1 MARLFTDKM
10 WNSNYKTFSDLQNWL
25 VTTYLFC
32 LFLCFFY
39 YSLHL
44 RPHLRAQNQFASTLQ
59 HAWVTL
65 AAHSVFGIMTN
76 SVYSTETLSWFFPLI
91 FDEKLTDFIPR
102 NFGFAV
108 ELDLKC
114 FLGNQWPFHLV
125 LFFYGELIIYI
136 LIEKLFISLGNSF
149 TSARIFLII
158 FLHHLQIYFYHLKNW
173 NEMLDVSLFYLDL
186 LLILL
191 LLVQWQK

>member
-44 RPHLRAQNQFASTLQ
+44 RPHLRAQKQFASTLQ

-102 NFGFAV
+102 NFGSRFCGRTLPKV
-108 ELDLKC
+108 FLRESMTFSSC
-114 FLGNQWPFHLV
+114 FIFLWWTYHLY
-125 LFFYGELIIYI
+125 FNWKIIY
-136 LIEKLFISLGNSF
+136 FI
-149 TSARIFLII
+149 R
-158 FLHHLQIYFYHLKNW
+158 
-173 NEMLDVSLFYLDL
+173 
-186 LLILL
+186 
-191 LLVQWQK
+191 